1 MEGQAT
7 NGEDSNTP
15 STWRPTNNLPA
26 SPRSSIYPTSPR
38 SSIQGFP
45 FPTAS
50 QRYRRSLPA
59 PLFPIVGSAG
69 SSAASGYT
77 PDPFNILGRCGMSLP
92 QLSHFLKKWAT
103 TYFAAHQV
111 YIDYFAHLQLSLTKL
126 DELMKAMHGILQDKR
141 SYKHQ
146 HLKHYVT
153 SYQTAWVN
161 GCELL
166 PSLHT
171 ILADSEASVYVN
183 LKGLQQRA
191 GHDQHPV
198 ASAGQ
203 YMDME
208 DANTRSA
215 AESFFHALINHPS
228 MEKFGEGLDKLLLYA
243 ERKVEMGVALLSEE
257 HRETWPEW

>member
-7 NGEDSNTP
+7 NGEDSNTSSKFRP
-15 STWRPTNNLPA
+15 SNQL
-26 SPRSSIYPTSPR
+26 PTSSTSSSFSTPLTV
-38 SSIQGFP
+38 SIQEIS
-45 FPTAS
+45 FPTLPH
-50 QRYRRSLPA
+50 RYRRSLPS
-59 PLFPIVGSAG
+59 PLSPIVGSAEF
-69 SSAASGYT
+69 SAVSEYT
-77 PDPFNILGRCGMSLP
+77 GPFYILGRCGMSLP

-111 YIDYFAHLQLSLTKL
+111 FIDYFAHLQLSLTKL
-126 DELMKAMHGILQDKR
+126 DGLMKAMHGILQDKQN
-141 SYKHQ
+141 YEHQ
-146 HLKHYVT
+146 HLKHYIP

-166 PSLHT
+166 PSLHN

-183 LKGLQQRA
+183 LKRFQQRT
-191 GHDQHPV
+191 GRDQHHV

-203 YMDME
+203 YIDMD

-215 AESFFHALINHPS
+215 AESFFHAFINNPA

-243 ERKVEMGVALLSEE
+243 ERKVEMGVALLAEE
-257 HRETWPEW
+257 SRETSPEGW